1 MSDENNVDPLSW
13 LLPYLLMK
21 CCGKFNAGTI
31 LSFLSWKCSGYWY
44 WYIISIQMLPKII
57 FTFYY
62 TNQWPIFLINNLL
75 LAYIGGVEKAYQKHN
90 VR

>member
-31 LSFLSWKCSGYWY
+31 LSFLSWKYSGYWY

-57 FTFYY
+57 FTFDK
-62 TNQWPIFLINNLL
+62 NESMLHKSMANIFD
-75 LAYIGGVEKAYQKHN
+75 
-90 VR
+90 